1 MTSAPRSRGTGS
13 FEEFVHATGPRL
25 YRTAYLLCGDHHLAE
40 DLTQATYA
48 KVFASWRRV
57 RRSDNPVAYTRAVLT
72 RTWLSHR
79 RLRRTSEQPSAQLPE
94 LPERRAAD
102 TDPAERL
109 DLLDA
114 LAQLR
119 PDDRTVLVLR
129 FYEDLGFS
137 QVADLL
143 GITEATARKRCGR
156 ALERMRAQLP
166 TLDLAH
172 DTSGELR

>member
-1 MTSAPRSRGTGS
+1 MTSAPWTRGTGS

-40 DLTQATYA
+40 DLTQATFA
-48 KVFASWRRV
+48 KAFASWRRV
-57 RRSDNPVAYTRAVLT
+57 RRSDNPVAYTRAILT

-79 RLRRTSEQPSAQLPE
+79 RLRRTAEQPAAD
-94 LPERRAAD
+94 LPERVVSG

-114 LAQLR
+114 LSRLR
-119 PDDRTVLVLR
+119 QDDRTVLVLR
-129 FYEDLGFS
+129 FYDDLGFS

-143 GITEATARKRCGR
+143 GITEGTARKRCGR
-156 ALERMRAQLP
+156 ALERMRALLP
-166 TLDLAH
+166 DLDV
-172 DTSGELR
+172 TEEIR

>member
-1 MTSAPRSRGTGS
+1 MTSTPRTRGTGS

-40 DLTQATYA
+40 DLTQTTYA

-57 RRSDNPVAYTRAVLT
+57 RRSDSPVAYTRAVLT
-72 RTWLSHR
+72 RTWLSYR
-79 RLRRTSEQPSAQLPE
+79 RLRRTAEQPSAE
-94 LPERRAAD
+94 LPDRGSSD

-114 LAQLR
+114 LSQLR

-156 ALERMRAQLP
+156 ALGRMRAQLP
-166 TLDLAH
+166 ALDLAH
-172 DTSGELR
+172 DTTGNPR